1 MEKIKTDLLLKHLFK
16 NPATKLIE
24 IILGKKVDWQLLQ
37 DTDLKIVKNREA
49 DLVVKLEDN
58 TILHIEIQSTND
70 PSMPYR
76 MFEYFYL
83 ITDKYKPKDLI
94 QVCIYIGKEPLK
106 MSDKIQ
112 FSDWTYRYRLIDI
125 KDIPCKEL
133 ITSQNITDKL
143 LAGLCKIE
151 DPKFYVEN
159 VIKEIKNANPKDRK
173 ELFTLFLEIS
183 KIRNNIEEEIRSY
196 ITQEDFEMPI
206 TVEWTRE
213 EIESYPVLRDV
224 LKIGKEE
231 GFKEGIEKGIQ
242 EGLQQGLQQG
252 LIEGLRQSVIDAI
265 EFKFGY
271 VGYDLKE
278 KVNQI
283 SDVNQL
289 KELHRK
295 VVLANSLDEIVSYF

>member
-1 MEKIKTDLLLKHLFK
+1 LEKIKTDLLLKHLFK

-24 IILGKKVDWQLLQ
+24 IILGKKINWQLLQ

-94 QVCIYIGKEPLK
+94 QVCIYLGKEPLK

-112 FSDWTYRYRLIDI
+112 FSDWTYRYRLIDM
-125 KDIPCKEL
+125 KDVPCREL
-133 ITSQNITDKL
+133 AKSPNITDKL

-159 VIKEIKNANPKDRK
+159 VIKEIKKANPKDRK

-183 KIRNNIEEEIRSY
+183 KIRNNIEEEIKMY
-196 ITQEDFEMPI
+196 IRQEDFEMPI
-206 TVEWTRE
+206 TIEWTWE
-213 EIESYPVLRDV
+213 ELESYPG
-224 LKIGKEE
+224 IGKALKT
-231 GFKEGIEKGIQ
+231 GKEKFIK

-252 LIEGLRQSVIDAI
+252 LKDSILEIL
-265 EFKFGY
+265 ELKFG
-271 VGYDLKE
+271 VLPEDVKAKINSTDDIEVLKE
-278 KVNQI
+278 M
-283 SDVNQL
+283 
-289 KELHRK
+289 RK
-295 VVLANSLDEIVSYF
+295 KAILIQSLDEF

>member
-1 MEKIKTDLLLKHLFK
+1 LEKIKTDLLLKHLFK
-16 NPATKLIE
+16 NPATRLIE
-24 IILGKKVDWQLLQ
+24 IILGKKINWQLLQ

-58 TILHIEIQSTND
+58 TLLHIEIQSTND

-112 FSDWTYRYRLIDI
+112 FSDWTYRYRLIDM
-125 KDIPCKEL
+125 KDVPCREL
-133 ITSQNITDKL
+133 AKSPNITDKL

-159 VIKEIKNANPKDRK
+159 VIKDIKKANPKDRK

-183 KIRNNIEEEIRSY
+183 KIRNNIEEEIKMY
-196 ITQEDFEMPI
+196 IRQEDFEMPI
-206 TVEWTRE
+206 TIEWTWE
-213 EIESYPVLRDV
+213 ELESYPG
-224 LKIGKEE
+224 IGKALKT
-231 GFKEGIEKGIQ
+231 GKEKFIK

-252 LIEGLRQSVIDAI
+252 LKDSILEIL
-265 EFKFGY
+265 ELKFG
-271 VGYDLKE
+271 VLPEDVKAKINSTDDIEVLKE
-278 KVNQI
+278 M
-283 SDVNQL
+283 
-289 KELHRK
+289 RK
-295 VVLANSLDEIVSYF
+295 KAILIQSLDEF

>member
-1 MEKIKTDLLLKHLFK
+1 MEVKIKTDLLLKHLFK

-24 IILGKKVDWQLLQ
+24 IILGKKVNWQLLQ

-112 FSDWTYRYRLIDI
+112 FSDWTYRYRLIDM
-125 KDIPCKEL
+125 KDVPCREL
-133 ITSQNITDKL
+133 AKSPNITDKL

-159 VIKEIKNANPKDRK
+159 VIKEIKKANPKDRK

-206 TVEWTRE
+206 TIEWTWE
-213 EIESYPVLRDV
+213 ELESYPG
-224 LKIGKEE
+224 IGKALKT
-231 GFKEGIEKGIQ
+231 GKEKFIK

-252 LIEGLRQSVIDAI
+252 LKDSILEIL
-265 EFKFGY
+265 ELKFG
-271 VGYDLKE
+271 VLPEDVKAKINSTDDIEVLKE
-278 KVNQI
+278 M
-283 SDVNQL
+283 
-289 KELHRK
+289 RK
-295 VVLANSLDEIVSYF
+295 KAILIQSLDEF

>member
-16 NPATKLIE
+16 NPATRLIE
-24 IILGKKVDWQLLQ
+24 IILGKKINWQLLQ

-112 FSDWTYRYRLIDI
+112 FSDWTYRYRLIDM
-125 KDIPCKEL
+125 KDVPCREL
-133 ITSQNITDKL
+133 AKSPNITDKL

-159 VIKEIKNANPKDRK
+159 VIKEIKKANPKDRK

-206 TVEWTRE
+206 TIEWTWE
-213 EIESYPVLRDV
+213 ELESYPG
-224 LKIGKEE
+224 IGKALKT
-231 GFKEGIEKGIQ
+231 GKEKFIK

-252 LIEGLRQSVIDAI
+252 LKDSILEIL
-265 EFKFGY
+265 ELKFG
-271 VGYDLKE
+271 VLPEDVKAKINSTDDIEVLKE
-278 KVNQI
+278 M
-283 SDVNQL
+283 
-289 KELHRK
+289 RK
-295 VVLANSLDEIVSYF
+295 KAILIQSLDEF

>member
-83 ITDKYKPKDLI
+83 ITDKYKPI
-94 QVCIYIGKEPLK
+94 
-106 MSDKIQ
+106 
-112 FSDWTYRYRLIDI
+112 
-125 KDIPCKEL
+125 
-133 ITSQNITDKL
+133 
-143 LAGLCKIE
+143 
-151 DPKFYVEN
+151 
-159 VIKEIKNANPKDRK
+159 
-173 ELFTLFLEIS
+173 LEIS
-183 KIRNNIEEEIRSY
+183 KIRNNIEEEIKRY
-196 ITQEDFEMPI
+196 IKQEDFEMPI
-206 TVEWTRE
+206 TIEWTRE

-231 GFKEGIEKGIQ
+231 GFKEGLQKGLKDSIIESL
-242 EGLQQGLQQG
+242 EL
-252 LIEGLRQSVIDAI
+252 
-265 EFKFGY
+265 KFGELPEEIKAKINST
-271 VGYDLKE
+271 DDIEALKE
-278 KVNQI
+278 M
-283 SDVNQL
+283 
-289 KELHRK
+289 RK
-295 VVLANSLDEIVSYF
+295 KAILIQSLEEFT

>member
-1 MEKIKTDLLLKHLFK
+1 MELKIKTDLLLKHLFK

-24 IILGKKVDWQLLQ
+24 IILGKKVNWQLLQ

-112 FSDWTYRYRLIDI
+112 FSDWTYRYRLIDM

-133 ITSQNITDKL
+133 VSSPNITDKL

-151 DPKFYVEN
+151 DPRFYVEN
-159 VIKEIKNANPKDRK
+159 VIKEIKKANPKDRK

-183 KIRNNIEEEIRSY
+183 KIRNNIEEEIKRY
-196 ITQEDFEMPI
+196 IRQEDFEMPI
-206 TVEWTRE
+206 TIEWTWE
-213 EIESYPVLRDV
+213 ELESYPG
-224 LKIGKEE
+224 IGKALKT
-231 GFKEGIEKGIQ
+231 GKEKFIKE
-242 EGLQQGLQQG
+242 GLQQG
-252 LIEGLRQSVIDAI
+252 LIEGLEKAVFDIIESRFGNVPEDLRKKIENLKDAD
-265 EFKFGY
+265 KLR
-271 VGYDLKE
+271 DLLK
-278 KVNQI
+278 KVLVV
-283 SDVNQL
+283 SDIQEVYGL
-289 KELHRK
+289 
-295 VVLANSLDEIVSYF
+295 

>member
-112 FSDWTYRYRLIDI
+112 FSDWTYRYRLIDM
-125 KDIPCKEL
+125 KDVPCREL
-133 ITSQNITDKL
+133 AKSPNITDKL

-159 VIKEIKNANPKDRK
+159 VIKEIKKANPKDRK

-196 ITQEDFEMPI
+196 ITQ
-206 TVEWTRE
+206 
-213 EIESYPVLRDV
+213 
-224 LKIGKEE
+224 
-231 GFKEGIEKGIQ
+231 
-242 EGLQQGLQQG
+242 
-252 LIEGLRQSVIDAI
+252 
-265 EFKFGY
+265 
-271 VGYDLKE
+271 
-278 KVNQI
+278 
-283 SDVNQL
+283 
-289 KELHRK
+289 
-295 VVLANSLDEIVSYF
+295 

>member
-1 MEKIKTDLLLKHLFK
+1 MELKVKTDLLLKHLFK

-24 IILGKKVDWQLLQ
+24 IILGKKVNWQLLQ

-112 FSDWTYRYRLIDI
+112 FSDWTYRYRLIDM
-125 KDIPCKEL
+125 KDIPCREL
-133 ITSQNITDKL
+133 VSSPNITDKL

-151 DPKFYVEN
+151 DPRFYVEN
-159 VIKEIKNANPKDRK
+159 VIKEIKKANPKDRK

-183 KIRNNIEEEIRSY
+183 KIRNNIEEEIKRY
-196 ITQEDFEMPI
+196 IRQEDFEMPI
-206 TVEWTRE
+206 TIEWTWE
-213 EIESYPVLRDV
+213 ELESYPG
-224 LKIGKEE
+224 IGKALKT
-231 GFKEGIEKGIQ
+231 GKEKFIKE
-242 EGLQQGLQQG
+242 GLQQG
-252 LIEGLRQSVIDAI
+252 LIEGLEKAVFDIIESRFGNVPEDLRKKIENLKDAD
-265 EFKFGY
+265 KLR
-271 VGYDLKE
+271 DLLK
-278 KVNQI
+278 KVLVV
-283 SDVNQL
+283 SDIQEVYNL
-289 KELHRK
+289 L
-295 VVLANSLDEIVSYF
+295 